1 MYFMTKDDIYFYV
14 QAKKNL
20 EFTFKNKTYLL
31 TYDKD
36 SNGKDYDLYL
46 IFSENELEFW
56 AENKGRVIESY
67 NYLVEAEN
75 SMFFKI
81 FIRMYNR
88 INSEVKS

>member
-36 SNGKDYDLYL
+36 SNGKDVIIFGQLYDGIKYYSFGELMNNAKV
-46 IFSENELEFW
+46 ENYYFKEF
-56 AENKGRVIESY
+56 ISD
-67 NYLVEAEN
+67 L
-75 SMFFKI
+75 
-81 FIRMYNR
+81 
-88 INSEVKS
+88 

>member
-36 SNGKDYDLYL
+36 SNGKDIIIFGQLYEGEKYHSFGEL
-46 IFSENELEFW
+46 MNNAKVEN
-56 AENKGRVIESY
+56 Y
-67 NYLVEAEN
+67 
-75 SMFFKI
+75 FFKE
-81 FIRMYNR
+81 FI
-88 INSEVKS
+88 SDL